1 MSESRDDL
9 FDDYGRAHVTRLQE
23 LCENRKSIAA
33 ARQRRG
39 RLTLEEIKRHA
50 DKFRMTNMN
59 WLKLVGFG
67 PRIRAGG
74 RRADAESRQN
84 LLAAS

>member
-23 LCENRKSIAA
+23 LLRKQEASLIAA

-39 RLTLEEIKRHA
+39 RLTLEEIQA
-50 DKFRMTNMN
+50 
-59 WLKLVGFG
+59 
-67 PRIRAGG
+67 
-74 RRADAESRQN
+74 
-84 LLAAS
+84 AASLM